1 MPNEQK
7 LFVTGPAGQ
16 LETIITLPEESPR
29 GLAVVAHPH
38 PLYQGSMDNKI
49 VYILTRAFIEQQ
61 YITVKFNFRGVGASA
76 GSYAEGKGEIED
88 VMAVTRAMRAQYD
101 TGSEPLPLT
110 LAGFSFGGAIQAH
123 VAQQLKPGRLVL
135 VAPAVERLHA
145 PPVVDHAR
153 HILIIQGDQ
162 DTIVPLQSVLDWAA
176 PQTLPVTVIPGAE
189 HFFHGKLHVLKNI
202 ILQSCS
208 INQAAASLSQ

>member
-7 LFVTGPAGQ
+7 RFITGPVGR
-16 LETIITLPEESPR
+16 LETVVTLPEGTPR

-61 YITVKFNFRGVGASA
+61 YITVKFNFRGVGKSE

-88 VMAVTRAMRAQYD
+88 VVAVTQAMREQYD
-101 TGSEPLPLT
+101 TGPEPLPLT
-110 LAGFSFGGAIQAH
+110 LAGFSFGGGVQAY
-123 VAQQLKPGRLVL
+123 VAQQLKPDTLVL

-145 PPVVDHAR
+145 PPVVDHVR

-162 DTIVPLQSVLDWAA
+162 DTVVPLQSVLNWAT
-176 PQTLPVTVIPGAE
+176 PQILPVTVIPGAE
-189 HFFHGKLHVLKNI
+189 HFFHGKLHILKNV
-202 ILQSCS
+202 ILQSCGV
-208 INQAAASLSQ
+208 NQAATSPSR

>member
-7 LFVTGPAGQ
+7 LFVTGPAGR
-16 LETIITLPEESPR
+16 LETVVMLPEEPPR

-61 YITVKFNFRGVGASA
+61 YITVKFNFRGVGASE
-76 GSYAEGKGEIED
+76 GNYAEGKGEIED
-88 VMAVTRAMRAQYD
+88 VIAVTHAIREQYD
-101 TGSEPLPLT
+101 TRSEPLPLT
-110 LAGFSFGGAIQAH
+110 LAGFSFGGAVQAH
-123 VAQQLKPGRLVL
+123 VAQQLKPSRLVMI
-135 VAPAVERLHA
+135 APSVERQQA

-153 HILIIQGDQ
+153 HILVIHGDQ
-162 DTIVPLQSVLDWAA
+162 DTIIPLQSVLDWAA

-202 ILQSCS
+202 ILQSCC
-208 INQAAASLSQ
+208 IN

>member
-7 LFVTGPAGQ
+7 RFVTGPAGR
-16 LETIITLPEESPR
+16 LETVVTLPEGTPR

-61 YITVKFNFRGVGASA
+61 YITVKFNFRGVGKSE

-88 VMAVTRAMRAQYD
+88 VLAITRAMREQYD
-101 TGSEPLPLT
+101 TGPEPLPLT
-110 LAGFSFGGAIQAH
+110 LAGFSFGGGVQAH
-123 VAQQLKPGRLVL
+123 VAQQLKPDTLVL

-162 DTIVPLQSVLDWAA
+162 DTVVPLQSVLNWAT

-189 HFFHGKLHVLKNI
+189 HFFHGKLPVLKNI

-208 INQAAASLSQ
+208 INQAATSPSR

>member
-7 LFVTGPAGQ
+7 RFVTGPAGR
-16 LETIITLPEESPR
+16 LETVVTLPEGAPR
-29 GLAVVAHPH
+29 GLAIVAHPH

-49 VYILTRAFIEQQ
+49 VYILSRAFIEQQ
-61 YITVKFNFRGVGASA
+61 YITVKFNFRGVGASE

-88 VMAVTRAMRAQYD
+88 VVAVTQAMREQYD
-101 TGSEPLPLT
+101 SGPEPLPLT
-110 LAGFSFGGAIQAH
+110 LAGFSFGGAVQAH
-123 VAQQLKPGRLVL
+123 VAQQLKPSRLVL
-135 VAPAVERLHA
+135 VAPSVERLQA

-162 DTIVPLQSVLDWAA
+162 DTIVPLQSVLNWAA

-189 HFFHGKLHVLKNI
+189 HFFHGKLHVLKNV

-208 INQAAASLSQ
+208 ISQAATSLYP